1 MLHFFAPGDENRGTR
16 ESMRPE
22 CLKIRDQED
31 PYTHKYMSDPP
42 DVLAY
47 EDAER
52 TEKTLTIE
60 HVAIWVNDWGSH
72 LGRLRFFADLAPTAY
87 FATVA
92 KQLLSIKTTG
102 SISVERVAKPLKN
115 NVVEK
120 HRNRLNLDSRALLL
134 RVGLNLRLKRESMR
148 SVKAAFGKE
157 VDPSKAFIYEN

>member
-1 MLHFFAPGDENRGTR
+1 
-16 ESMRPE
+16 MRQE
-22 CLKIRDQED
+22 CLKIRDQEN
-31 PYTHKYMSDPP
+31 PYTHKYISDPP
-42 DVLAY
+42 GVLAY

-60 HVAIWVNDWGSH
+60 HVASSVNDWGS
-72 LGRLRFFADLAPTAY
+72 RLRFFADLTPTAY
-87 FATVA
+87 FAMVA
-92 KQLLSIKTTG
+92 EPLLSIKTTG

-134 RVGLNLRLKRESMR
+134 RVELNLRLKRESLR

-157 VDPSKAFIYEN
+157 VDPSESFIYDN